1 MFGITIL
8 LALMS
13 LVIAG
18 FLCPLAYGLG
28 LYTEMVGYALLPVVA
43 IGLVWFVSWL
53 AKKKPEWKFL

>member
-1 MFGITIL
+1 MFGVTIILAVMSLL
-8 LALMS
+8 LA
-13 LVIAG
+13 G
-18 FLCPLAYGLG
+18 FMVPLAYNFG